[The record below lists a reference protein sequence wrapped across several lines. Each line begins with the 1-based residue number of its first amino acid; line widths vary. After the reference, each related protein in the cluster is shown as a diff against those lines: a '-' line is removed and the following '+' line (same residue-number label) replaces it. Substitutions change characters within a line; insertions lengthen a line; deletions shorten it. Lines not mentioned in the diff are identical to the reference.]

1 MFWGCARH
9 KGNYNVLMWCLLV
22 DILVVFRWLQNTFQK
37 DDILITEVVS
47 ARESAVM
54 KLEMMADMTFANGKE
69 MRYLAE
75 MECDLTAVSDLK
87 KKWEEDKHIC

>member
-1 MFWGCARH
+1 
-9 KGNYNVLMWCLLV
+9 
-22 DILVVFRWLQNTFQK
+22 
-37 DDILITEVVS
+37 
-47 ARESAVM
+47 M

-87 KKWEEDKHIC
+87 KNGKKTNIFVSATKKMFHQQTGATEQ